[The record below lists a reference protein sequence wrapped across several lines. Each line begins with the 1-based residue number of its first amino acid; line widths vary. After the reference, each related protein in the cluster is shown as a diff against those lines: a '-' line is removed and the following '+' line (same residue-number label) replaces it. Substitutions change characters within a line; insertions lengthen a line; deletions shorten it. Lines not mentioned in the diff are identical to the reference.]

1 MPDLSSLALFAVAAL
16 ALLILPSPAVLYIVA
31 RSAHQG
37 RRAGLLSVLGVQTGG
52 LVHVLAATVGLSAIV
67 FSSAVLFSALKYLGA
82 AYLIYIGVRTL
93 LAKDEVSETDLPLS
107 KVQSMS
113 QLFWQGALINALN
126 PKTALFFLAFLPQF
140 VHPERGPV
148 ALQTLTFGLLF
159 ICLAV
164 CSDGL
169 YALLGGSL
177 GARLRGNPLFA
188 KRQKYVTGGIYIALG
203 VGTATAGNK

>member
-1 MPDLSSLALFAVAAL
+1 MPELSTLALFAVAAL
-16 ALLILPSPAVLYIVA
+16 ALLIIPGPAVLYIVA

-67 FSSAVLFSALKYLGA
+67 LSSAVLFSALKYLGA
-82 AYLIYIGVRTL
+82 AYLIYIGIRTL
-93 LAKDEVSETDLPLS
+93 LARDEVADSSLPLP

-126 PKTALFFLAFLPQF
+126 PKTAMFFLAFLPQF

-177 GARLRGNPLFA
+177 GTRLRGNPLA
-188 KRQKYVTGGIYIALG
+188 ARRQKYVTGGIYVALG
-203 VGTATAGNK
+203 MGTATAGHK

>member
-16 ALLILPSPAVLYIVA
+16 ALLVLPGPAVLYIVA

-52 LVHVLAATVGLSAIV
+52 LVHVLAATVGLSALV
-67 FSSAVLFSALKYLGA
+67 MSSAVLFSALKYLGA
-82 AYLIYIGVRTL
+82 AYLIYIGIRTL
-93 LAKDEVSETDLPLS
+93 LARSEQPDTESPTP
-107 KVQSMS
+107 KTQSMS

-140 VHPERGPV
+140 VDPQRGPV

-159 ICLAV
+159 LCLAV

-177 GARLRGNPLFA
+177 GAKLRGNPLFA
-188 KRQKYVTGGIYIALG
+188 KRQQYATGSIYIALG
-203 VGTATAGNK
+203 VGTALVRQE